1 MAANKLSSRQGAGE
15 LGKGTGKTMT
25 DIPKDNVFDFSK
37 AKAKGKGG
45 GDGTDGGG
53 EKALYYAVQPVV
65 MVEEGDRLI
74 RLRYM
79 TENGYL
85 DILGI
90 MNQIQ
95 VHNRTK
101 LRHLTMIAVSAWA
114 LSLTALAI
122 VLW

>member
-1 MAANKLSSRQGAGE
+1 MS
-15 LGKGTGKTMT
+15 

-45 GDGTDGGG
+45 GDGTDGN
-53 EKALYYAVQPVV
+53 EQKALYYAVQPVI

-95 VHNRTK
+95 IHNRTK
-101 LRHLTMIAVSAWA
+101 FRQLTLIAVSGWILA
-114 LSLTALAI
+114 LTALTVA
-122 VLW
+122 LW